1 LRIGKYNEAISIWK
15 ALLDK
20 NGKPTIRFHLY
31 QAYLK
36 NNQGEQAKEI
46 LSMIN
51 FEELRKLPLT
61 TTDQRELAALAD
73 SSR

>member
-1 LRIGKYNEAISIWK
+1 
-15 ALLDK
+15 
-20 NGKPTIRFHLY
+20 LY